1 VVDVPAF
8 PRNATWIPAAFPSQ
22 PALDAAQAFVFNAI
36 ELHMTFNRTYSRP
49 TTAGFTLVELLV
61 VIAIIAVLIGLLL
74 PAVQASR
81 AAARRTQCA
90 SNLRQVG
97 LAMGQF
103 CDAHRG
109 QFPDTS
115 HNATGDADRS
125 WIYTVAPFMESVD
138 AIRICPDDQKAADR
152 REARLTSY
160 VMNAYLTDEP
170 RTLAVTNRN
179 KLSATSKTL
188 AAFEIADQK
197 APIIENDHV
206 HNHAWFTSLTVARKQ
221 VLQKIEADAAI
232 HRHAGGSHFLYAD
245 WRVAPVAAE
254 VVAEWAD
261 TQTPTD
267 NFCLPR

>member
-1 VVDVPAF
+1 MLLSLRD
-8 PRNATWIPAAFPSQ
+8 RRPAA
-22 PALDAAQAFVFNAI
+22 
-36 ELHMTFNRTYSRP
+36 
-49 TTAGFTLVELLV
+49 FTLVELLV
-61 VIAIIAVLIGLLL
+61 VVSIIAVLIGLLL
-74 PAVQASR
+74 PAVQSSR

-97 LAMGQF
+97 LAMGHY

-115 HNATGDADRS
+115 HNDLGDVERS

-138 AIRICPDDQKAADR
+138 ALRVCPDDLKAADR
-152 REARLTSY
+152 LRERLTSY

-170 RTLAVTNRN
+170 RSFAVTNHN
-179 KLSATSKTL
+179 KLRESSKTL
-188 AAFEIADQK
+188 VAFELADQK

-221 VLQKIEADAAI
+221 VLGKIEADAAI
-232 HRHAGGSHFLYAD
+232 ARHAGVSHFLYAD
-245 WRVAPVAAE
+245 WHVGPVPAIT
-254 VVAEWAD
+254 VAEWAD
-261 TQTPTD
+261 VQTPTD

>member
-1 VVDVPAF
+1 MPSNLKS
-8 PRNATWIPAAFPSQ
+8 RRPAA
-22 PALDAAQAFVFNAI
+22 
-36 ELHMTFNRTYSRP
+36 
-49 TTAGFTLVELLV
+49 FTLVELLV
-61 VIAIIAVLIGLLL
+61 VVSIIAVLIGLLL

-115 HNATGDADRS
+115 HNQSGDVEQS

-138 AIRICPDDQKAADR
+138 AIRICPDDRKAADR
-152 REARLTSY
+152 LDQKLTSY

-170 RTLAVTNRN
+170 RTLRKTNIN
-179 KLSATSKTL
+179 QIQETAKTL
-188 AAFEIADQK
+188 AAFEIAGQK
-197 APIIENDHV
+197 AVIIENDHV
-206 HNHAWFTSLTVARKQ
+206 HNHGWFTTLTVARKQ
-221 VLQKIEADAAI
+221 VLDRIRADMAI
-232 HRHAGGSHFLYAD
+232 DRHAGFSHLLFAD
-245 WRVAPVAAE
+245 WHVESVSADTI
-254 VVAEWAD
+254 AEWAS

-267 NFCLPR
+267 NFCIPK

>member
-1 VVDVPAF
+1 MPLNLKT
-8 PRNATWIPAAFPSQ
+8 RRPAA
-22 PALDAAQAFVFNAI
+22 
-36 ELHMTFNRTYSRP
+36 
-49 TTAGFTLVELLV
+49 FTLVELLV
-61 VIAIIAVLIGLLL
+61 VVSIIAVLIGLLL

-81 AAARRTQCA
+81 AAARRTQCS
-90 SNLRQVG
+90 SNIRQLG
-97 LAMGQF
+97 LAMAQF

-115 HNATGDADRS
+115 HNQSGDVEQS

-138 AIRICPDDQKAADR
+138 AIRICPDDLKAADR
-152 REARLTSY
+152 LDQKLTSY

-170 RTLAVTNRN
+170 RSFAVTNHN
-179 KLSATSKTL
+179 KLRASSKTL
-188 AAFEIADQK
+188 VAFEIADQK

-232 HRHAGGSHFLYAD
+232 ERHAGSSHFLYAD
-245 WRVAPVAAE
+245 WHVGPTPAVT
-254 VVAEWAD
+254 VAEWAD
-261 TQTPTD
+261 TQTPAD

>member
-1 VVDVPAF
+1 MPLNLKS
-8 PRNATWIPAAFPSQ
+8 RHPS
-22 PALDAAQAFVFNAI
+22 A
-36 ELHMTFNRTYSRP
+36 
-49 TTAGFTLVELLV
+49 FTLVELLV
-61 VIAIIAVLIGLLL
+61 VVSIIAALIGLLL

-81 AAARRTQCA
+81 AAARRTQCS

-97 LAMGQF
+97 LAVAQF

-115 HNATGDADRS
+115 HNQSGDLEQS

-138 AIRICPDDQKAADR
+138 AIRICPDDLKAADR
-152 REARLTSY
+152 LDQKLTSY
-160 VMNAYLTDEP
+160 VMNAYLTNEP
-170 RTLAVTNRN
+170 RSFVVTNHN
-179 KLSATSKTL
+179 KLRASSKTL
-188 AAFEIADQK
+188 VAFEIADQK

-232 HRHAGGSHFLYAD
+232 ERHTGSSHFLYAD
-245 WRVAPVAAE
+245 WHVGPTPAVT
-254 VVAEWAD
+254 VAEWAD

-267 NFCLPR
+267 NFCIPK

>member
-1 VVDVPAF
+1 MPLNLKS
-8 PRNATWIPAAFPSQ
+8 RRPS
-22 PALDAAQAFVFNAI
+22 A
-36 ELHMTFNRTYSRP
+36 
-49 TTAGFTLVELLV
+49 FTLVELLV
-61 VIAIIAVLIGLLL
+61 VVSIIAALIGLLL

-81 AAARRTQCA
+81 AAARRTQCS

-97 LAMGQF
+97 LAVAQF

-115 HNATGDADRS
+115 HNQSGDVEQS

-138 AIRICPDDQKAADR
+138 AIRICPDDLKAADR
-152 REARLTSY
+152 LDQKLTSY

-170 RTLAVTNRN
+170 RSFAVTNHN
-179 KLSATSKTL
+179 KLRASSKTL
-188 AAFEIADQK
+188 VAFEIADQK

-232 HRHAGGSHFLYAD
+232 ERHAGSSHFLYAD
-245 WRVAPVAAE
+245 WHVGPTPAVT
-254 VVAEWAD
+254 VAEWAD

-267 NFCLPR
+267 NFCIPK

>member
-1 VVDVPAF
+1 MPLNVK
-8 PRNATWIPAAFPSQ
+8 
-22 PALDAAQAFVFNAI
+22 
-36 ELHMTFNRTYSRP
+36 SRRP
-49 TTAGFTLVELLV
+49 VAFTLVELLV
-61 VIAIIAVLIGLLL
+61 VVSIIAVLIGLLL

-115 HNATGDADRS
+115 HNQSGDVEQS

-138 AIRICPDDQKAADR
+138 AIRICPDDRKAADR
-152 REARLTSY
+152 LDQKLTSY

-170 RTLAVTNRN
+170 RSFAVTNHN
-179 KLSATSKTL
+179 KLRESSKTL
-188 AAFEIADQK
+188 VAFEIADQK

-232 HRHAGGSHFLYAD
+232 ERHAGSSHFLYAD
-245 WRVAPVAAE
+245 WHVGPTPAVT
-254 VVAEWAD
+254 VAEWAD

-267 NFCLPR
+267 NFCIPK

>member
-1 VVDVPAF
+1 MPLNLKS
-8 PRNATWIPAAFPSQ
+8 RRPAA
-22 PALDAAQAFVFNAI
+22 
-36 ELHMTFNRTYSRP
+36 
-49 TTAGFTLVELLV
+49 FTLVELLV
-61 VIAIIAVLIGLLL
+61 VVSIIAVLIGLLL

-115 HNATGDADRS
+115 HNQSGDVEQS

-138 AIRICPDDQKAADR
+138 AIRICPDDRKAADR
-152 REARLTSY
+152 LDQKLTSY

-170 RTLAVTNRN
+170 RSFAVTNHN
-179 KLSATSKTL
+179 KLRESSKTL
-188 AAFEIADQK
+188 VAFEIADQK

-232 HRHAGGSHFLYAD
+232 ERHAGSSHFLYAD
-245 WRVAPVAAE
+245 WHIGPTPAVT
-254 VVAEWAD
+254 VAEWAD

-267 NFCLPR
+267 NFCIPK

>member
-1 VVDVPAF
+1 MPLDLK
-8 PRNATWIPAAFPSQ
+8 RRHPAA
-22 PALDAAQAFVFNAI
+22 
-36 ELHMTFNRTYSRP
+36 
-49 TTAGFTLVELLV
+49 FTLVELLV
-61 VIAIIAVLIGLLL
+61 VVSIIAVLIGLLL

-115 HNATGDADRS
+115 HNQSGDVEQS

-138 AIRICPDDQKAADR
+138 AIRICPDDRKAADR
-152 REARLTSY
+152 LDQKLTSY

-170 RTLAVTNRN
+170 RSFAVTNHN
-179 KLSATSKTL
+179 KLRESSKTL
-188 AAFEIADQK
+188 VAFEIADQK

-232 HRHAGGSHFLYAD
+232 ERHAGSSHFLYAD
-245 WRVAPVAAE
+245 WHIGPTPAVT
-254 VVAEWAD
+254 VAEWAD

-267 NFCLPR
+267 NFCLPK

>member
-1 VVDVPAF
+1 MPSKLKS
-8 PRNATWIPAAFPSQ
+8 RRPAA
-22 PALDAAQAFVFNAI
+22 
-36 ELHMTFNRTYSRP
+36 
-49 TTAGFTLVELLV
+49 FTLVELLV
-61 VIAIIAVLIGLLL
+61 VVSIIAVLIGLLL

-115 HNATGDADRS
+115 HNQSGDVEQS

-138 AIRICPDDQKAADR
+138 AIRICPDDRKAADR
-152 REARLTSY
+152 LDQKLTSY

-170 RTLAVTNRN
+170 RSFAVTNHN
-179 KLSATSKTL
+179 KLRESSKTL
-188 AAFEIADQK
+188 VAFEIADQK

-232 HRHAGGSHFLYAD
+232 ERHAGSSHLLYAD
-245 WRVAPVAAE
+245 WHVGPTPAVT
-254 VVAEWAD
+254 VAEWAD
-261 TQTPTD
+261 TQTPAD

>member
-1 VVDVPAF
+1 MLLNLKS
-8 PRNATWIPAAFPSQ
+8 RRPAA
-22 PALDAAQAFVFNAI
+22 
-36 ELHMTFNRTYSRP
+36 
-49 TTAGFTLVELLV
+49 FTLVELLV
-61 VIAIIAVLIGLLL
+61 VVSIIAVLIGLLL

-115 HNATGDADRS
+115 HNQSGDVEQS

-138 AIRICPDDQKAADR
+138 AIRICPDDRKAADR
-152 REARLTSY
+152 LDQKLTSY

-170 RTLAVTNRN
+170 RSFAVTNLN
-179 KLSATSKTL
+179 KLRESSKTL
-188 AAFEIADQK
+188 VAFEIADQK

-232 HRHAGGSHFLYAD
+232 ERHAGSSHFLYAD
-245 WRVAPVAAE
+245 WHVGPTPAVT
-254 VVAEWAD
+254 VAEWAD

-267 NFCLPR
+267 NFCIPK

>member
-1 VVDVPAF
+1 MLLNLKT
-8 PRNATWIPAAFPSQ
+8 RRPAA
-22 PALDAAQAFVFNAI
+22 
-36 ELHMTFNRTYSRP
+36 
-49 TTAGFTLVELLV
+49 FTLVELLV
-61 VIAIIAVLIGLLL
+61 VVSIIAVLIGLLL

-81 AAARRTQCA
+81 AAARRTQCS
-90 SNLRQVG
+90 SNIRQLG
-97 LAMGQF
+97 LAMAQF

-115 HNATGDADRS
+115 HNQSGDVEQS

-138 AIRICPDDQKAADR
+138 AIRICPDDLKAADR
-152 REARLTSY
+152 LDQKLTSY

-170 RTLAVTNRN
+170 RSFAVTNHN
-179 KLSATSKTL
+179 KLRASSTTL
-188 AAFEIADQK
+188 VAFEIADQK

-232 HRHAGGSHFLYAD
+232 ERHAGSSHFLYAD
-245 WRVAPVAAE
+245 WHVGPTPAVT
-254 VVAEWAD
+254 VAEWAD
-261 TQTPTD
+261 TQTPAD

>member
-1 VVDVPAF
+1 MPLNLKS
-8 PRNATWIPAAFPSQ
+8 RHPAA
-22 PALDAAQAFVFNAI
+22 
-36 ELHMTFNRTYSRP
+36 
-49 TTAGFTLVELLV
+49 FTLVELLV
-61 VIAIIAVLIGLLL
+61 VVSIIAVLIGLLL

-115 HNATGDADRS
+115 HNQSGDVEQS

-138 AIRICPDDQKAADR
+138 AIRICPDDRKAADR
-152 REARLTSY
+152 LDQKLTSY

-170 RTLAVTNRN
+170 RSFAVTNHN
-179 KLSATSKTL
+179 KLRESSKTL
-188 AAFEIADQK
+188 VAFEIADQK

-232 HRHAGGSHFLYAD
+232 ERHAGSSHFLYAD
-245 WRVAPVAAE
+245 WHIGPTPAVT
-254 VVAEWAD
+254 VAEWAD

-267 NFCLPR
+267 NFCLPK

>member
-1 VVDVPAF
+1 MPLNLKS
-8 PRNATWIPAAFPSQ
+8 RHPAA
-22 PALDAAQAFVFNAI
+22 
-36 ELHMTFNRTYSRP
+36 
-49 TTAGFTLVELLV
+49 FTLVELLV
-61 VIAIIAVLIGLLL
+61 VVSIIAVLIGLLL

-115 HNATGDADRS
+115 HNQSGDVEQS

-138 AIRICPDDQKAADR
+138 AIRICPDDRKAADR
-152 REARLTSY
+152 LDQKLTSY

-170 RTLAVTNRN
+170 RSFAVTNHN
-179 KLSATSKTL
+179 KLRESSKTL
-188 AAFEIADQK
+188 VAFEIADQK

-232 HRHAGGSHFLYAD
+232 ERHAGSSHFLYAD
-245 WRVAPVAAE
+245 WHVGPTPAVT
-254 VVAEWAD
+254 VAEWAD

-267 NFCLPR
+267 TFCLPK

>member
-1 VVDVPAF
+1 MPLNLKS
-8 PRNATWIPAAFPSQ
+8 RHPAA
-22 PALDAAQAFVFNAI
+22 
-36 ELHMTFNRTYSRP
+36 
-49 TTAGFTLVELLV
+49 FTLVELLV
-61 VIAIIAVLIGLLL
+61 VVSIIAVLIGLLL

-115 HNATGDADRS
+115 HNQSGDVEQS

-138 AIRICPDDQKAADR
+138 AIRICPDDRKAADR
-152 REARLTSY
+152 LDQKLTSY

-170 RTLAVTNRN
+170 RSFAVTNHN
-179 KLSATSKTL
+179 KLRESSKTL
-188 AAFEIADQK
+188 VAFEIADQK

-232 HRHAGGSHFLYAD
+232 ERHAGSSHFLYAD
-245 WRVAPVAAE
+245 WHIGPTPAVT
-254 VVAEWAD
+254 VAEWAD

-267 NFCLPR
+267 NFCIPK

>member
-1 VVDVPAF
+1 MPLNLKS
-8 PRNATWIPAAFPSQ
+8 RHPAA
-22 PALDAAQAFVFNAI
+22 
-36 ELHMTFNRTYSRP
+36 
-49 TTAGFTLVELLV
+49 FTLVELLV
-61 VIAIIAVLIGLLL
+61 VVSIIAVLIGLLL

-115 HNATGDADRS
+115 HNQSGDVEQS

-138 AIRICPDDQKAADR
+138 AIRICPDDRKAADR
-152 REARLTSY
+152 LDQKLTSY

-170 RTLAVTNRN
+170 RSFAVTNLN
-179 KLSATSKTL
+179 KLRESSKTL
-188 AAFEIADQK
+188 VAFEIADQK

-232 HRHAGGSHFLYAD
+232 ERHAGSSHFLYAD
-245 WRVAPVAAE
+245 WHVGPTPAVT
-254 VVAEWAD
+254 VAEWAD

-267 NFCLPR
+267 NFCLPK

>member
-1 VVDVPAF
+1 
-8 PRNATWIPAAFPSQ
+8 
-22 PALDAAQAFVFNAI
+22 
-36 ELHMTFNRTYSRP
+36 MTSNLESRRRP
-49 TTAGFTLVELLV
+49 AGFTLVELLV

-81 AAARRTQCA
+81 AAARRTLCA

-109 QFPDTS
+109 RFPDTS
-115 HNATGDADRS
+115 HNELGDVEQS

-138 AIRICPDDQKAADR
+138 SVRICPDDPKAADR
-152 REARLTSY
+152 LDQRLTSY

-170 RTLAVTNRN
+170 RSFTVTNRN
-179 KLSATSKTL
+179 KLRASSKTL
-188 AAFEIADQK
+188 VAFELADQK

-221 VLQKIEADAAI
+221 VLARIEADAAI
-232 HRHAGGSHFLYAD
+232 ERHADTSHFLYAD
-245 WRVAPVAAE
+245 WHVEAVPAIT
-254 VVAEWAD
+254 VAEWAD

>member
-1 VVDVPAF
+1 MPLNLKS
-8 PRNATWIPAAFPSQ
+8 RRPS
-22 PALDAAQAFVFNAI
+22 A
-36 ELHMTFNRTYSRP
+36 
-49 TTAGFTLVELLV
+49 FTLVELLV
-61 VIAIIAVLIGLLL
+61 VVSIIAALIGLLL

-81 AAARRTQCA
+81 AAARRTQSS

-97 LAMGQF
+97 LAVAQF

-115 HNATGDADRS
+115 HNQSGDLEQS

-138 AIRICPDDQKAADR
+138 AIRICPDDLKAADR
-152 REARLTSY
+152 LDQKLTSY
-160 VMNAYLTDEP
+160 VMNAYLTNEP
-170 RTLAVTNRN
+170 RSFVVTNHN
-179 KLSATSKTL
+179 KLRASSKTL
-188 AAFEIADQK
+188 VAFEIADQK

-232 HRHAGGSHFLYAD
+232 ERHAGSSHFLYAD
-245 WRVAPVAAE
+245 WHVGPTPAVT
-254 VVAEWAD
+254 VAEWAD

>member
-1 VVDVPAF
+1 MLLNLKS
-8 PRNATWIPAAFPSQ
+8 RRPAA
-22 PALDAAQAFVFNAI
+22 
-36 ELHMTFNRTYSRP
+36 
-49 TTAGFTLVELLV
+49 FTLVELLV
-61 VIAIIAVLIGLLL
+61 VVSIIAVLIGLLL

-115 HNATGDADRS
+115 HNQSGDVEQS

-138 AIRICPDDQKAADR
+138 AIRICPDDRKAADR
-152 REARLTSY
+152 LDQKLTSY

-170 RTLAVTNRN
+170 RSFAVTNHN
-179 KLSATSKTL
+179 KLRESSKTL
-188 AAFEIADQK
+188 VAFEIADQK

-232 HRHAGGSHFLYAD
+232 ERHAGSSHFLYAD
-245 WRVAPVAAE
+245 WHVGPTPAVT
-254 VVAEWAD
+254 VAEWAD
-261 TQTPTD
+261 NQTPTD
-267 NFCLPR
+267 NFCLPK

>member
-1 VVDVPAF
+1 MLSNLKS
-8 PRNATWIPAAFPSQ
+8 RRPAA
-22 PALDAAQAFVFNAI
+22 
-36 ELHMTFNRTYSRP
+36 
-49 TTAGFTLVELLV
+49 FTLVELLV
-61 VIAIIAVLIGLLL
+61 VVSIIAVLIGLLL

-115 HNATGDADRS
+115 HNQSGDVEQS

-138 AIRICPDDQKAADR
+138 AIRICPDDRKAADR
-152 REARLTSY
+152 LDQKLTSY

-170 RTLAVTNRN
+170 RSFAVTNHN
-179 KLSATSKTL
+179 KLRESSKTL
-188 AAFEIADQK
+188 VAFEIADQK

-232 HRHAGGSHFLYAD
+232 ERHAGSSHFLYAD
-245 WRVAPVAAE
+245 WHIGPTPAVT
-254 VVAEWAD
+254 VAEWAD

-267 NFCLPR
+267 NFCLPK

>member
-1 VVDVPAF
+1 MPLDLK
-8 PRNATWIPAAFPSQ
+8 RRHPAA
-22 PALDAAQAFVFNAI
+22 
-36 ELHMTFNRTYSRP
+36 
-49 TTAGFTLVELLV
+49 FTLVELLV
-61 VIAIIAVLIGLLL
+61 VVSIIAVLIGLLL

-115 HNATGDADRS
+115 HNQSGDVEQS

-138 AIRICPDDQKAADR
+138 AIRICPDDRKAADR
-152 REARLTSY
+152 LDQKLTSY

-170 RTLAVTNRN
+170 RSFAVTNHN
-179 KLSATSKTL
+179 KLRESSKTL
-188 AAFEIADQK
+188 VAFEIADQK

-232 HRHAGGSHFLYAD
+232 ERHAGSSHFLYAD
-245 WRVAPVAAE
+245 WHVGPTPAVT
-254 VVAEWAD
+254 VAEWAD

-267 NFCLPR
+267 NFCLPK

>member
-1 VVDVPAF
+1 MPLNLKS
-8 PRNATWIPAAFPSQ
+8 RRPAA
-22 PALDAAQAFVFNAI
+22 
-36 ELHMTFNRTYSRP
+36 
-49 TTAGFTLVELLV
+49 FTLVELLV
-61 VIAIIAVLIGLLL
+61 VVSIIAVLIGLLL

-115 HNATGDADRS
+115 HNQSGDLEQS

-138 AIRICPDDQKAADR
+138 AIRICPDDLKAADR
-152 REARLTSY
+152 LDQKLTSY

-170 RTLAVTNRN
+170 RSFAVTNHN
-179 KLSATSKTL
+179 KLRASSKTL
-188 AAFEIADQK
+188 VAFEIADQK

-232 HRHAGGSHFLYAD
+232 ERHAGSSHFLYAD
-245 WRVAPVAAE
+245 WHIGPTPAVT
-254 VVAEWAD
+254 VAEWAD

-267 NFCLPR
+267 NFCLPK

>member
-1 VVDVPAF
+1 MPSNLKS
-8 PRNATWIPAAFPSQ
+8 RRPAA
-22 PALDAAQAFVFNAI
+22 
-36 ELHMTFNRTYSRP
+36 
-49 TTAGFTLVELLV
+49 FTLVELLV
-61 VIAIIAVLIGLLL
+61 VVSIIAVLIGLLL

-115 HNATGDADRS
+115 HNQSGDVEQS

-138 AIRICPDDQKAADR
+138 AIRICPDDRKAADR
-152 REARLTSY
+152 LDQKLTSY

-170 RTLAVTNRN
+170 RSFAVTNHN
-179 KLSATSKTL
+179 KLRESSKTL
-188 AAFEIADQK
+188 VAFEIADQK

-232 HRHAGGSHFLYAD
+232 ERHAGSSHFLYAD
-245 WRVAPVAAE
+245 WHIGPTPAVT
-254 VVAEWAD
+254 VAEWAD

-267 NFCLPR
+267 NFCLPK

>member
-1 VVDVPAF
+1 MQSSLEKARCRSV
-8 PRNATWIPAAFPSQ
+8 
-22 PALDAAQAFVFNAI
+22 
-36 ELHMTFNRTYSRP
+36 
-49 TTAGFTLVELLV
+49 TAFTLVELLV
-61 VIAIIAVLIGLLL
+61 VVSIIAVLIGLLL

-81 AAARRTQCA
+81 AAARRTQCG
-90 SNLRQVG
+90 SNVRQVG
-97 LAMGQF
+97 LAMGQY

-115 HNATGDADRS
+115 HNHVGDAERS

-138 AIRICPDDQKAADR
+138 AVRICPDDLKAATRLD
-152 REARLTSY
+152 EGLTSY

-170 RTLAVTNRN
+170 RSLAITNRN
-179 KLSATSKTL
+179 KLREASKTL
-188 AAFEIADQK
+188 VTFELADQK

-232 HRHAGGSHFLYAD
+232 GRHAGGSHFLYAD
-245 WRVAPVAAE
+245 WHVAPVPAIT
-254 VVAEWAD
+254 VADWAD
-261 TQTPTD
+261 AQTPTD

>member
-1 VVDVPAF
+1 MPLNLKS
-8 PRNATWIPAAFPSQ
+8 RHPAA
-22 PALDAAQAFVFNAI
+22 
-36 ELHMTFNRTYSRP
+36 
-49 TTAGFTLVELLV
+49 FTLVELLV
-61 VIAIIAVLIGLLL
+61 VVSIIAVLIGLLL

-115 HNATGDADRS
+115 HNQSGDVEQS

-138 AIRICPDDQKAADR
+138 AIRICPDDRKAADR
-152 REARLTSY
+152 LDQKLTSY

-170 RTLAVTNRN
+170 RSFAVTNHN
-179 KLSATSKTL
+179 KLRESSKTL
-188 AAFEIADQK
+188 VAFEIADQK

-232 HRHAGGSHFLYAD
+232 ERHAGSSHFLYAD
-245 WRVAPVAAE
+245 WHVGPTPAVT
-254 VVAEWAD
+254 VAEWAD

-267 NFCLPR
+267 NFCLPK

>member
-1 VVDVPAF
+1 
-8 PRNATWIPAAFPSQ
+8 
-22 PALDAAQAFVFNAI
+22 
-36 ELHMTFNRTYSRP
+36 MTFNLENRRP
-49 TTAGFTLVELLV
+49 AGFTLVELLV
-61 VIAIIAVLIGLLL
+61 VVSIIAVLIGLLL

-81 AAARRTQCA
+81 AAARRAQCA

-109 QFPDTS
+109 RFPDTS
-115 HNATGDADRS
+115 HNELGDVERS

-138 AIRICPDDQKAADR
+138 SVRICPDDLKAADR
-152 REARLTSY
+152 LDQRLTSY

-170 RTLAVTNRN
+170 RSFAVTNRN
-179 KLSATSKTL
+179 KLRASSKTL
-188 AAFEIADQK
+188 VAFELADQK

-221 VLQKIEADAAI
+221 VLGKIEADAAI
-232 HRHAGGSHFLYAD
+232 ERHAETSHFLYAD
-245 WRVAPVAAE
+245 WHVEAVPTIA
-254 VVAEWAD
+254 VAEWAD

>member
-1 VVDVPAF
+1 MPLNLKS
-8 PRNATWIPAAFPSQ
+8 RRPAA
-22 PALDAAQAFVFNAI
+22 
-36 ELHMTFNRTYSRP
+36 
-49 TTAGFTLVELLV
+49 FTLVELLV
-61 VIAIIAVLIGLLL
+61 VVSIIAVLIGLLL

-115 HNATGDADRS
+115 HNQSGDVEQS

-138 AIRICPDDQKAADR
+138 AIRICPDDRKAADR
-152 REARLTSY
+152 LDQKLTSY

-170 RTLAVTNRN
+170 RSFAVTNHN
-179 KLSATSKTL
+179 KLRESSKTL
-188 AAFEIADQK
+188 VAFEIADQK

-232 HRHAGGSHFLYAD
+232 ERHAGSSHFLYAD
-245 WRVAPVAAE
+245 WHVGPTPAVT
-254 VVAEWAD
+254 VAEWAD

-267 NFCLPR
+267 NFCIPK